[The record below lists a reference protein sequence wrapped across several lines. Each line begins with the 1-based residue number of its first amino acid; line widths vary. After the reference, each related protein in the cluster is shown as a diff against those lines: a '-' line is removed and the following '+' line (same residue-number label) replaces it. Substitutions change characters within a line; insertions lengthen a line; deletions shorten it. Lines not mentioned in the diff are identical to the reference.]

1 MWWFRVLLLRFV
13 WRDSSNPHTRVNYSP
28 LWGQILLKS
37 STQFSL
43 SLKDPW
49 MVGTDVIPGPVW
61 AWHTVCSNHFGVIL
75 IPGLGWFPLTCVLIS
90 TWLNARGFFR
100 SLGFLYISLLSGTLS
115 CKHWLRL
122 SPWILSSVSSSKKSA
137 RLQSTCSAQTIIG
150 LTLFISHFSGTQIL
164 IVWSAVYCIYCLI
177 CVNSFTRELNPVL
190 CFIHQKWRSH
200 YEGFCQ
206 CLCICLPPTSPHLW
220 CKWLEDRV
228 LALLIRTCLHWVW
241 LWRSGCL
248 GPHFDP
254 VTHCLRSWVSYLIS
268 LCLCFLINKWAK

>member
-28 LWGQILLKS
+28 LWGQILLKL

-49 MVGTDVIPGPVW
+49 MVGTDVIPDPVW
-61 AWHTVCSNHFGVIL
+61 ARHTVCSNHFGVIL
-75 IPGLGWFPLTCVLIS
+75 IPGLGWFPLTCALIS

-190 CFIHQKWRSH
+190 CFTHQKWRSH

-206 CLCICLPPTSPHLW
+206 CLCICLPPPVPIYGASGLKTESLPYSSGHVCTECGSGGQAAWSSFWSCHSLL
-220 CKWLEDRV
+220 KILGELLNFSV
-228 LALLIRTCLHWVW
+228 LLFSH
-241 LWRSGCL
+241 
-248 GPHFDP
+248 
-254 VTHCLRSWVSYLIS
+254 
-268 LCLCFLINKWAK
+268 K